1 MPVGP
6 RGEKRPNSSVA
17 SMTMALKIATGQM
30 EEQYV
35 VDRPWTDE
43 KLATRKIVETKKE
56 QEEEG
61 KEVSFKIDL
70 VTYLG

>member
-35 VDRPWTDE
+35 DGRPWTDE
-43 KLATRKIVETKKE
+43 EVAARKIIETKKKRKK
-56 QEEEG
+56 G
-61 KEVSFKIDL
+61 KKARSK
-70 VTYLG
+70 